1 LGDAQTL
8 FEPALLRV
16 TTTVFEGGQKKET
29 RIQRYAAG
37 AAMMKPLEEI
47 IKRPVVRP
55 SGLCMEQ
62 VVRKRYKQYDLAVAA
77 KGKDRQEQD
86 ARVTTALWP
95 SPADDRLTLSLGKEL
110 SPDSGLQIFDLA
122 GSIVL
127 EKSGLQPNSQLEIA
141 LSGWPGGTYFLRLQ
155 TETGSKT
162 LKFVKNQE

>member
-1 LGDAQTL
+1 
-8 FEPALLRV
+8 
-16 TTTVFEGGQKKET
+16 
-29 RIQRYAAG
+29 
-37 AAMMKPLEEI
+37 
-47 IKRPVVRP
+47 
-55 SGLCMEQ
+55 